1 MMRRFIV
8 ALLLCGSCF
17 AISGG
22 TCTTGVLSNYSW
34 LTSCYYVSYTAG
46 NDSNAGTTEAS
57 PLQHLPGMY
66 GASGTPNT
74 IESTC
79 GGNSSCAGI
88 GFILEGGVTW
98 PNAALGVNWDI
109 KGSTYSGVGCSGTGC
124 VVVGVDP
131 TWYSGGSWTRPIF
144 NGGGTAVNTP
154 PNGVANAFFR
164 LYANYVVLDN
174 IEMTGLYWTGSPA
187 YGTGVYIPLGAG
199 SPGVGTND
207 LIEHNYLHGWSHGTA
222 GSGANDN
229 PCGILGDTG
238 IPNNNANSEALQ
250 NVIDGTDTGK
260 DSCSAIFGGP
270 PYVEQN
276 FVQYVSSMQVTN
288 GTVLVDSNTYLNGVS
303 SFSGGHENCIEINA
317 SQNLTVSNNV
327 CAHLGSGMLT
337 FWSAPYP
344 GYTITWYNNVAYDT
358 DVNNIVDV
366 APAVYISGLCTQSL
380 SQPTYCSN
388 GGTTNLYNNTVECG
402 QNSNPNAVCVAG
414 IASAAAAVTIEN
426 NHFITNA
433 TTPNGGMWST
443 NGVTPTVTTNILQ
456 SLSTANGQGYNES
469 QTYPFSPTSG
479 GSTIGAGTN
488 LTSSVG
494 ASFPGILTDSYAGV
508 SYNTTNHTVSWPNRT
523 ANNRPSSGA
532 WDASAYEF
540 NSSQASQPS
549 CSPTS
554 GNVPQTVT
562 CTNLNSGTTV
572 MCYATGA
579 TTPVTNGLGTGCT
592 TGTQY
597 TTALTISVAE
607 TLNVVAGTS
616 TLSDS
621 SEVSYTYTSGGGN
634 TLATING
641 ETFHGAVVH

>member
-1 MMRRFIV
+1 MR
-8 ALLLCGSCF
+8 ALLRFLGVLVLCGSAF
-17 AISGG
+17 ATNTYYIS
-22 TCTTGVLSNYSW
+22 YS
-34 LTSCYYVSYTAG
+34 LGS
-46 NDSNAGTTEAS
+46 DSNTTTQAKS
-57 PLQHLPGMY
+57 KSTPWKNLPGCY
-66 GASGTPNT
+66 GASG
-74 IESTC
+74 
-79 GGNSSCAGI
+79 NSASYSPVAGDS
-88 GFILEGGVTW
+88 FILYGGDTW
-98 PNAALGVNWDI
+98 PNAALGCNWAAV
-109 KGSTYSGVGCSGTGC
+109 GSSATPTSSCLGNGNSCTSSGYIY
-124 VVVGVDP
+124 VGVDM
-131 TWYSGGSWTRPIF
+131 TWYSGGSWSRPIF
-144 NGGGTAVNTP
+144 NGGGIAVNTP
-154 PNGVANAFFR
+154 PSGVANAFFR
-164 LYANYVVLDN
+164 LYGNYTILDN

-187 YGTGVYIPLGAG
+187 YGTGVYVPLGAG
-199 SPGVGTND
+199 STNIGAND
-207 LIEHNYLHGWSHGTA
+207 VIEHLYLHGWSHGTA

-238 IPNNNANSEALQ
+238 IPNNNTNTIAYQ

-366 APAVYISGLCTQSL
+366 APAVYTSGNCTKGSGV
-380 SQPTYCSN
+380 YCTAS
-388 GGTTNLYNNTVECG
+388 GTTNFYNNTVECG

-414 IASAAAAVTIEN
+414 IDSTATAVTLEN
-426 NHFITNA
+426 NHWITNA

-494 ASFPGILTDSYAGV
+494 ASFPSILTDSYVGV
-508 SYNTTNHTVSWPNRT
+508 VYNATTHTVTGVNRA

-532 WDASAYEF
+532 WDASAYEYQSG
-540 NSSQASQPS
+540 SSNGTVSL
-549 CSPTS
+549 S
-554 GNVPQTVT
+554 GTVT
-562 CTNLNSGTTV
+562 
-572 MCYATGA
+572 MQGA
-579 TTPVTNGLGTGCT
+579 
-592 TGTQY
+592 
-597 TTALTISVAE
+597 SVS
-607 TLNVVAGTS
+607 LQ
-616 TLSDS
+616 
-621 SEVSYTYTSGGGN
+621 
-634 TLATING
+634 
-641 ETFHGAVVH
+641 